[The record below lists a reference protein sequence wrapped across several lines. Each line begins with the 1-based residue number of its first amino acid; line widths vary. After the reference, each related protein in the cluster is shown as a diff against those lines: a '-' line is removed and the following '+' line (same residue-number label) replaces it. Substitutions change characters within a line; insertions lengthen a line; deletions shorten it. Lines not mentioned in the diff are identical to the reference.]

1 VSPGG
6 TARVAAVQDCPVVL
20 NRAATLDLVDE
31 LTDQDCC
38 AARSW
43 SLTEAFAPGPPAWI
57 DALPVTVDTE

>member
-1 VSPGG
+1 MSPGG

-31 LTDQDCC
+31 LTIRTAAQ
-38 AARSW
+38 ARSS
-43 SLTEAFAPGPPAWI
+43 SLPEAFVPGPPAWI